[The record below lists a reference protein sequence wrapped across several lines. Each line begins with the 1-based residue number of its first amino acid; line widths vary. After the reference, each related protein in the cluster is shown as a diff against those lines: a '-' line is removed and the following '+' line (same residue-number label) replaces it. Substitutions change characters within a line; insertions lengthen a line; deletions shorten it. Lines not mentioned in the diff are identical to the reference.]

1 MKTPRLFIYTSDLM
15 MINGKS
21 EKTCRRLLQ
30 KMKEH
35 FGVEKRQDLTYF
47 QVCEFL
53 GIPVDQFL
61 PYISMFP
68 FLIVPYNAII
78 AIYKSFNLL

>member
-1 MKTPRLFIYTSDLM
+1 M

-68 FLIVPYNAII
+68 FLIMP
-78 AIYKSFNLL
+78 